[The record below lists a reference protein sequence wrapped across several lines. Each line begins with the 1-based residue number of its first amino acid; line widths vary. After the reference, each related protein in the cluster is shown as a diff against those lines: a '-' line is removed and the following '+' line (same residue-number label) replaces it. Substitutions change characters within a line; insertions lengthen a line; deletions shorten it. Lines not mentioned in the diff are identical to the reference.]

1 MKEIKTIS
9 QLLDAMQHGYRVQK
23 KQTIKPPIYHA
34 QEQEK
39 DERHFCVSLAGH
51 TIAIDSIYSEVY
63 TLCKDYISE
72 SEPEMRI
79 VVCNSDIEHEYEIT
93 GRDKASNSNSYMETL
108 VVYRKICE
116 AILDYNIFLMHGA
129 VVAVGDAAYMFT
141 AQSGTGKTTHIKK
154 WLKRLEN
161 AIVVNGDKPLIKITE
176 KEVIACGTP
185 WCGKEHLGNNT
196 MVPLKAIVFMER
208 KEDNTIEEISFS
220 DGLGRLIQQAY
231 LPSDTEKVKKTI
243 ELLSQLSGKVKFYQY
258 YFNNMKEDAF
268 DVSYE
273 ALTGKKP

>member
-161 AIVVNGDKPLIKITE
+161 AIVVNGE
-176 KEVIACGTP
+176 
-185 WCGKEHLGNNT
+185 NNT

-220 DGLGRLIQQAY
+220 DGLGRLMQQAY